1 MGLFKVPEVFVEG
14 RKVHTR
20 NIIHSWRMEN
30 EKGSYNT
37 SFRKFLFVMVL
48 PDTTKMCVRGSL
60 FWGCSGSLFCYY
72 TAVTCLIVED
82 MRLDINQ
89 RTCML

>member
-1 MGLFKVPEVFVEG
+1 MGLLKVPEVFVEG

-60 FWGCSGSLFCYY
+60 FWGLFWKPILLLHCSHLSDSGRYEVRY
-72 TAVTCLIVED
+72 
-82 MRLDINQ
+82 
-89 RTCML
+89 